1 MIKVLVADDHKIFVD
16 GLISLL
22 TLEHNISIVAK
33 AHNGNEL
40 IECVKKYDVDVI
52 LSDINMPEMDG
63 KDAAGIIIKEYPDIK
78 IIMLSM
84 HNRTAIIKEMEQM
97 GVHGY
102 VLKSCDNAEL
112 VDAINTVYLGKR
124 YFSKEVKIVL
134 DNAKVG
140 RNDDEEMLITAREL
154 SIIKLL
160 CKGQTSKEIGLNLGL
175 SVFTVDTHRKN
186 LLIKTKCKNVVSL
199 VNYAYKN
206 NIVVLD

>member
-84 HNRTAIIKEMEQM
+84 HNRTAIIKEMEEM

-124 YFSKEVKIVL
+124 YFSKEVKMVL
-134 DNAKVG
+134 DNSKVG
-140 RNDDEEMLITAREL
+140 INDDEEMLITAREL